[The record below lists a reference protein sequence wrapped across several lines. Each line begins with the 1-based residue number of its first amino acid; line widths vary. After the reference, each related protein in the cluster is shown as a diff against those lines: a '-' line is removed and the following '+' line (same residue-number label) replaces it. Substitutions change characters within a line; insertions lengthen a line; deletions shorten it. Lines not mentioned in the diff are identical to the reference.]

1 MFYNKHKDNTKEAAV
16 KRYTVK
22 SRIKKIK
29 KRATASAVAGATALG
44 ILLGGTFNSPA
55 ELLEIEDLN
64 SRTAITDM
72 LIPESTDDDGADEDA
87 AVVGEE
93 RKKNFRARFKERV
106 MAMPY
111 YVRAFVG
118 LPLWCLGWLILSA
131 AGLLWEPVLSPL
143 MSGLVNVVCVAG
155 IVLAALIATV
165 KAAFPDMPIRKIL
178 RRQNLYTAF
187 FGAVFFGAAG
197 ALMQIFLPEQKR
209 LQDIAGGIILLCVL
223 GLTAVPVLR
232 HEAKRRR
239 EVIRIAEE
247 TKPGQDE
254 LFFAVNG

>member
-1 MFYNKHKDNTKEAAV
+1 M

-22 SRIKKIK
+22 SRIKTIK

-72 LIPESTDDDGADEDA
+72 LIPESVDDDGADEDA
-87 AVVGEE
+87 AVLGEE
-93 RKKNFRARFKERV
+93 RKKSFRARFKERV

-118 LPLWCLGWLILSA
+118 LPLWCVGWLILSA

-143 MSGLVNVVCVAG
+143 MSGLINVVCVAG
-155 IVLAALIATV
+155 IVLAALVTTV
-165 KAAFPDMPIRKIL
+165 KAAFPDMPIKKIL
-178 RRQNLYTAF
+178 RRRSLYTAF
-187 FGAVFFGAAG
+187 FGALIFGAAG
-197 ALMQIFLPEQKR
+197 ALMQIFLPEYER
-209 LQDIAGGIILLCVL
+209 LRDIAGGVILLCVL

-239 EVIRIAEE
+239 EALRIAEE
-247 TKPGQDE
+247 TVPGHE
-254 LFFAVNG
+254 KISLAAGG